1 MEERPPSQ
9 PMEAWQEVDDESA
22 RFMLSRRQGRELVVA
37 PTWADA
43 ALSKEAVEEEL
54 WQELALEYIRDFL
67 EKKEKAYGDN
77 LKPTT
82 KAQIILNAIEE
93 AAASGHFNTEE
104 VAMLLHGL
112 VKLHISLSEHVPKM
126 VKSIYQWLASVRRP
140 EHRLAKS
147 ILPLAEEH
155 PHDVVVTLLRCSP
168 SCDRTAVVLW
178 GVMFSDGET
187 SKLVMN
193 ELVRVLEDWPL
204 HRTSTADRDN
214 TAVYSLAATRAL
226 REILNMDTC
235 VLAVK
240 KRFPHLFLAVLFQI
254 SFSTQHTPEEVHAF
268 WRECT
273 REDKEPHEPK
283 RFAAYTMARL
293 LARVD
298 CLEQLA
304 AFERGRG
311 WELLISP
318 EVHHLGLTLLAG
330 ELKTTS
336 FELRLWILHA
346 MKRRLSR
353 EEPRWKIAA
362 MAFILEMLTCEDLR
376 EQDDYIVRLLPRYL
390 HSEDEMM
397 LDLLL
402 RGLLKMC
409 DGRRRARKIAY
420 LLSDILALLKHE
432 EKYLAML
439 ALVLLIRILQCI
451 DRLLNRHTAR
461 EMAVNLR
468 PLFEHRDA
476 TVRLLAIQ
484 LYMDVMDFTEPIEK
498 RHVRSEV
505 RKCLI
510 PLLCHLDDDVEEVAE
525 AALKTLTFAAKFLKK
540 EKLNRMLKAR
550 KKWRAGEYLAKES
563 GRITKLYLNQG
574 LRYLNSPHEFV
585 RLAAVRFLALEP
597 MTDDPSATISSLAVQ
612 NILILR
618 AVERRRNS
626 TFGKHTVYTQF
637 HKAWQRMPSWLGSC
651 WWC

>member
-9 PMEAWQEVDDESA
+9 PMEAWQETDDESA

-43 ALSKEAVEEEL
+43 ALSKEAMEEEL
-54 WQELALEYIRDFL
+54 WQELALEYIHDFL

-93 AAASGHFNTEE
+93 AATSGHFNTEE

-204 HRTSTADRDN
+204 HRTSTADRDD
-214 TAVYSLAATRAL
+214 TAVCSLAATRVL

-240 KRFPHLFLAVLFQI
+240 KHFPHLFLAVLFQI

-273 REDKEPHEPK
+273 CEDKEPHEPK

-304 AFERGRG
+304 AFERGSG

-362 MAFILEMLTCEDLR
+362 MAFILEMLTCEDLK

-409 DGRRRARKIAY
+409 DGRRRW
-420 LLSDILALLKHE
+420 
-432 EKYLAML
+432 
-439 ALVLLIRILQCI
+439 
-451 DRLLNRHTAR
+451 
-461 EMAVNLR
+461 
-468 PLFEHRDA
+468 DA
-476 TVRLLAIQ
+476 TVRLVAIQ

-498 RHVRSEV
+498 WYVRSEV
-505 RKCLI
+505 QKCLI

-540 EKLNRMLKAR
+540 KKLKRMLKAR
-550 KKWRAGEYLAKES
+550 KKWRAAEYLAKES

-585 RLAAVRFLALEP
+585 RLAAVRFLGLLGRHMMDWREEKLQIICEALER
-597 MTDDPSATISSLAVQ
+597 MTDDASATISSLAVQ